1 MKREH
6 FVFILMVAAYRILIF
21 LFQIVRQMQMSK
33 PRIHAL
39 SSAKRFGGV
48 PDDYIEIHEKMDQTK
63 MVHADVT
70 HRCVFHSA
78 FGAYLI
84 QDIFGISIVNSDG
97 LEVCVRDVAEQHIAE
112 DLGFIPSLTDW
123 LHEMTLQPWMLGSAR
138 TDGLDLHTNKKCPTN
153 ESKKKN

>member
-1 MKREH
+1 
-6 FVFILMVAAYRILIF
+6 
-21 LFQIVRQMQMSK
+21 MSK

-39 SSAKRFGGV
+39 SSARQFGGV
-48 PDDYIEIHEKMDQTK
+48 PEDYIAIHEKMDQTK

-84 QDIFGISIVNSDG
+84 QDIFGMSIVNSDG
-97 LEVCVRDVAEQHIAE
+97 HEVCVRDIAEQHIAE

-123 LHEMTLQPWMLGSAR
+123 LHEMTLQPWMLGAER
-138 TDGLDLHTNKKCPTN
+138 KRGHDTHAKGKCPTN
-153 ESKKKN
+153 ESKKNS